1 MSDTLLYRKVID
13 TLKDALAHRDV
24 SAQKLADAQKQL
36 AYELDR
42 RKVNNRST
50 DEIQRLY
57 DDVLWLRSEILNR

>member
-1 MSDTLLYRKVID
+1 MTDYSRIVID
-13 TLKDALAHRDV
+13 LMKDALVHRDV
-24 SAQKLADAQKQL
+24 SAETLADAQKQL

>member
-1 MSDTLLYRKVID
+1 MTDYSRIVID
-13 TLKDALAHRDV
+13 LMKDALAHRDV

-42 RKVNNRST
+42 RKVNNLST

>member
-1 MSDTLLYRKVID
+1 MTEHSRLVID
-13 TLKDALAHRDV
+13 LMKDALAHRDV
-24 SAQKLADAQKQL
+24 SAETLADAQKQL

-57 DDVLWLRSEILNR
+57 DDVLWLRTETLNR